1 MNTSDSTKH
10 FIQQNI
16 ASNNVNVLPTQN
28 KNVYDGMVLCY
39 FNVRPKLKYKHICNL
54 INELQGAP
62 PLGVP
67 YF

>member
-1 MNTSDSTKH
+1 MNVIATLNR
-10 FIQQNI
+10 NI
-16 ASNNVNVLPTQN
+16 SL
-28 KNVYDGMVLCY
+28 DDMVLCY